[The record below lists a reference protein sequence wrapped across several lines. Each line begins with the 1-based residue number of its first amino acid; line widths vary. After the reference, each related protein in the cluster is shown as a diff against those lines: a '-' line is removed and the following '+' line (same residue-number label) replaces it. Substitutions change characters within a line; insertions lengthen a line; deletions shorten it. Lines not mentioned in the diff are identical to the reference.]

1 MQAQQQMQMAQQ
13 MGDVMSKTSKTPEP
27 GSGAEAL
34 MEQLTGEG

>member
-27 GSGAEAL
+27 EWC
-34 MEQLTGEG
+34 